1 MHTPYL
7 TIEEGIEFPKVSPAK
22 QMPGKS
28 LEAKQI
34 GRMGSLPQ
42 FHLGSNMDKECSIVF
57 YNPFTTILLT

>member
-34 GRMGSLPQ
+34 GRMG
-42 FHLGSNMDKECSIVF
+42 KECSIVF

>member
-7 TIEEGIEFPKVSPAK
+7 TIEEDIEFPKVPPVK

-42 FHLGSNMDKECSIVF
+42 FHLG
-57 YNPFTTILLT
+57 